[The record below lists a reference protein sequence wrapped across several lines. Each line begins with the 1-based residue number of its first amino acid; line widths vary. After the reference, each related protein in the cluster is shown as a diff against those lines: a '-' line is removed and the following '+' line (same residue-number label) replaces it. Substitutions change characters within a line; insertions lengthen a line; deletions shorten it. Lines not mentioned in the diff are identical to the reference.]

1 MHVFILN
8 DIAYLTVCLLFFNL
22 FVKNTE
28 NVHEL
33 SKTETIQVSQE
44 LSHKLNNLLWYL
56 IG

>member
-8 DIAYLTVCLLFFNL
+8 DIAYLTVCLFFCNL

>member
-8 DIAYLTVCLLFFNL
+8 DIAYLTVCLFLNL

-44 LSHKLNNLLWYL
+44 LSHKLNNLLWYP

>member
-8 DIAYLTVCLLFFNL
+8 DIAYLTVCLFFFNL